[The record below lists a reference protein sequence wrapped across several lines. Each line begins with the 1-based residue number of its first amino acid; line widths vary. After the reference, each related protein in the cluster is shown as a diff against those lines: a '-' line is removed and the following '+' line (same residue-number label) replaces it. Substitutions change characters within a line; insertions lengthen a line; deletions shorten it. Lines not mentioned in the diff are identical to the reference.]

1 MKTKRILAAGIM
13 LGVLLCMGIQTFASD
28 TVKHITAS
36 VNDTFQFIVD
46 GAKADLPEEYEV
58 LIYNNRTYLPVRA
71 VGDMVGTKVDWD
83 NRTKTI
89 TLTSSSKSSEE
100 NPPRKEYEKLPV
112 TKENKEFTL
121 TITTCTEDLQDHY
134 RKLGLRL
141 ESRQKNTTV
150 RIAPSATKYIIEGVS
165 YDYSQTESSYWDD
178 RWYTSYAEKGRDLE
192 GYLIL
197 PKEAQNARD
206 IHLEVTV
213 WKDTDDCPIPFITE
227 FDLSV

>member
-1 MKTKRILAAGIM
+1 MKKKGILVAGIT

-28 TVKHITAS
+28 AVKHITAS
-36 VNDTFQFIVD
+36 INDTFQFIVN
-46 GAKADLPEEYEV
+46 GEKADLPEEYEV

-83 NRTKTI
+83 DRTKTI
-89 TLTSSSKSSEE
+89 TLTSPKSSEE
-100 NPPRKEYEKLPV
+100 NPPQKEYEKLPV

-121 TITTCTEDLQDHY
+121 TVTTCTKDVQDHY

-141 ESRQKNTTV
+141 ESRQENITI
-150 RIAPSATKYIIEGVS
+150 RIIPSATKYIIDGVS
-165 YDYSQTESSYWDD
+165 YNYSQTESTYWDD
-178 RWYTSYAEKGRDLE
+178 RWYTSYAEKDRDLE

-197 PKEAQNARD
+197 PKEAQNAHD

-213 WKDTDDCPIPFITE
+213 AKDTDDGPVSYIAE